1 MRFGKPRINAEKNKK
16 VEKKIIMSKI
26 GRQPISIPEGVTVK
40 VDGGLVSVKG
50 PKGELTRE
58 IAREIKVEVKEKEV
72 IVSVAKPTKR
82 STALWGLSRM
92 LIANMIEGVKNGFEK
107 KLEIEGIGYKV
118 ALQGN
123 NLVLNL
129 GFSHPVEFKAI
140 PGITFK
146 VDKNI
151 IVISGIDKETVGQT
165 AANIRKIRKPEPY
178 KGKGIHYLGEVIKR
192 KAGKKAVKGGF

>member
-1 MRFGKPRINAEKNKK
+1 
-16 VEKKIIMSKI
+16 MSKI
-26 GRQPISIPEGVTVK
+26 GKQPITIPEGVTVT
-40 VDGGLVSVKG
+40 VEGGLVAVKG
-50 PKGELTRE
+50 SKGELQRQL
-58 IAREIKVEVKEKEV
+58 AREIKAEVKDKQV
-72 IVSVAKPTKR
+72 SVSVAKQTKR
-82 STALWGLSRM
+82 SAALWGLSRM
-92 LIANMIEGVKNGFEK
+92 LIANMIEGVKTGFAK

-129 GFSHPVEFKAI
+129 GFSHPVEFKAV
-140 PGITFK
+140 PGVVFK
-146 VDKNI
+146 VEKNI
-151 IVISGIDKETVGQT
+151 IIISGIDKELVGQV